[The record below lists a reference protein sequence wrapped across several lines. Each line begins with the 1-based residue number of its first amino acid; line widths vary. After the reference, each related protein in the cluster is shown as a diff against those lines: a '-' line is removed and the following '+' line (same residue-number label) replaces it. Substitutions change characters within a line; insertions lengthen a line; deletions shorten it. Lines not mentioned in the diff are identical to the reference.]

1 MTSTSTLTYA
11 ARDSA
16 TMLRRSLLHTVRYPV
31 TIVVSLA
38 VPVLLLLLFV
48 GVFGGALGAG
58 LGSAPSGG
66 KYIDYVVPGILLMT
80 VGYGASSTALAVNR
94 DMTEGIITR
103 MRTMAISR
111 GSVLTGHVAAALIR
125 TLISAVLLVG
135 VALLMG
141 FRSHAD
147 ALQWLAAAGLV
158 ALLTLALSWLA
169 VAIGLAAPNAEGTSG
184 FTLLVQLLPF
194 VSSAF
199 VTTASMTTGVRWFA
213 HNQPFT
219 PVIDSLRGLLTG
231 ASIGHSGWVALAWCV
246 ALSAAGYLWALT
258 LFKKEPA
265 R

>member
-1 MTSTSTLTYA
+1 MSTFTYA

-31 TIVVSLA
+31 TIVVILA
-38 VPVLLLLLFV
+38 VPAMLLLLFV

-58 LGSAPSGG
+58 LGGAPSGG
-66 KYIDYVVPGILLMT
+66 RYIDYVVPGILLMT

-111 GSVLTGHVAAALIR
+111 GSVLTGHVVAALIR
-125 TLISAVLLVG
+125 TLVSAVLLVG

-147 ALQWLAAAGLV
+147 AVQWLAAAGLV

-194 VSSAF
+194 VSSA
-199 VTTASMTTGVRWFA
+199 SMTTGVRWFA

-231 ASIGHSGWVALAWCV
+231 SSIGHGGWVALAWCV
-246 ALSAAGYLWALT
+246 GLSAVGYLWAVT
-258 LFKKEPA
+258 LFKKEPK